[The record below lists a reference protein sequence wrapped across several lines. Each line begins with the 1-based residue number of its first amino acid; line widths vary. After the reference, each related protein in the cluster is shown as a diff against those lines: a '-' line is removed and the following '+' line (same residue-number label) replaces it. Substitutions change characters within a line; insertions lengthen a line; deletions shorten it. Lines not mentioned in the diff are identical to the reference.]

1 MESSVSIAAF
11 IDGRRVSPYQYM
23 VIGLCA
29 LAMMADGFDTQ
40 AISYAVPLIAKEW
53 SLTTAMLGP
62 IFSSALVGL
71 MVGYLVLPP
80 LSDRFGPRRLII
92 LGTFFFGITTLL
104 TVFAQG
110 VTELMVLRFLAGVG
124 LGGVAPSAVAMTS
137 EFSPKRLRATL
148 VLVIYCGFSLG
159 FVIAGYLAA
168 KLIPDYG
175 WRSLFWVGGGVPLVL
190 AVALAVLLPESLE
203 YLAMQRSKP
212 LLIANILRR
221 IDSTITLNAHTTF
234 LAAERDKGSVVSQL
248 FKQGRGLGT
257 CLLWLAFFINLA
269 EFYALQS
276 WLPTVL
282 RDLHYS
288 MDQVAL
294 TTSFTTIGGIL
305 IAVLVGP
312 CMDRIGSYATVSV
325 LYFAG
330 AVIVMLAGAALSMP
344 VAVVMGGAF
353 LAGVCISGG
362 QKSVIALAA
371 VHYPSEIRSTGVGW
385 ALGIGRLGGIVGPLI
400 VGQALSAGWMPR
412 QVFYAAG
419 APLIVAALAI
429 LLIARNRADQATV
442 SDQVT
447 GVSAMQLDQQPS
459 G

>member
-1 MESSVSIAAF
+1 MEDSVSIAAF
-11 IDGRRVSPYQYM
+11 IDSRRVSPYQWM

-40 AISYAVPLIAKEW
+40 AISYAVPMIAKEW

-71 MVGYLVLPP
+71 MIGYLVLPP
-80 LSDRFGPRRLII
+80 LSDRFGPRRMII
-92 LGTFFFGITTLL
+92 VGTLFFATATLL
-104 TVFAQG
+104 TVYAQG
-110 VTELMVLRFLAGVG
+110 ITELMVLRFLAGIG

-159 FVIAGYLAA
+159 FVVAGFLAA

-175 WRSLFWVGGGVPLVL
+175 WRSLFWVGGGAPLVL
-190 AVALAVLLPESLE
+190 AVVLVVFLPESLE
-203 YLAMQRSKP
+203 YLALHRAKP
-212 LLIANILRR
+212 ERIAMILWR
-221 IDSTITLNAHTTF
+221 IDRAAPLDARTAF
-234 LAAERDKGSVVSQL
+234 MAAERETGNVVNQL
-248 FKQGRGLGT
+248 FKQRRGIAT
-257 CLLWLAFFINLA
+257 CLLWLVFFINLA

-282 RDLHYS
+282 RDLNYS

-294 TTSFTTIGGIL
+294 TTSLTTIGGIL
-305 IAVLVGP
+305 IAFVVGP
-312 CMDRIGSYATVSV
+312 CMDRIGYYATVSV
-325 LYFAG
+325 LYLAG
-330 AVIVMLAGAALSMP
+330 AVIVVLAGAALTMP
-344 VAVVMGGAF
+344 VAVVMGAAF

-371 VHYPSEIRSTGVGW
+371 VHYPPAVRSTGVGW
-385 ALGIGRLGGIVGPLI
+385 ALGMGRLGGIGGPLA
-400 VGQALSAGWMPR
+400 VGWALSAGWTPS

-419 APLIVAALAI
+419 VP
-429 LLIARNRADQATV
+429 LLIAAIAILIIARDR
-442 SDQVT
+442 SDQGRAAPAVN
-447 GVSAMQLDQQPS
+447 LDQQPS